1 MNIRGTTVDVTLSNS
16 HDRNGMVMVFTA
28 HWNGT
33 RYHDAAWEGLRKKL
47 ITASKN
53 LKVEVPFF
61 DVHNTA
67 SGVATGIHANSG
79 NILVRWANG
88 KTDQLSSWL
97 LRSGSVLR
105 GLSDEEVAEFVSLK
119 AAVVAAEGALE
130 EFRDARDINLK
141 QAVLDALKALEA
153 SSTETD

>member
-1 MNIRGTTVDVTLSNS
+1 MDTMNVRGTKVEVHTTIDHNFAAT
-16 HDRNGMVMVFTA
+16 
-28 HWNGT
+28 WNNNYYSSPT
-33 RYHDAAWEGLRKKL
+33 WDGLRKKL
-47 ITASKN
+47 LVASKN
-53 LKVEVPFF
+53 LKIEVPFF
-61 DVHNTA
+61 EVRNA
-67 SGVATGIHANSG
+67 AAGVATGIHTNSG